1 MLDGPELVY
10 YKFNNTHKN
19 KPRGV
24 FNLMGRCLVKVYF
37 DECEEAPENKPFCFN
52 ITSTVRGESLICSG
66 KTEDEMRAW
75 VAVIKMAIG
84 EGDVRHAKK
93 LRMVEDTAAEKEER
107 ERSEKKHMKRLCKDS
122 AKCSAQLNRLIEE
135 AKSIDEV
142 VGSESAGV
150 CILSLSLTQTIAA
163 S

>member
-1 MLDGPELVY
+1 
-10 YKFNNTHKN
+10 
-19 KPRGV
+19 
-24 FNLMGRCLVKVYF
+24 VYF
-37 DECEEAPENKPFCFN
+37 DECEAPPENKPFCFN

-93 LRMVEDTAAEKEER
+93 LRMVEDTAAEKKER
-107 ERSEKKHMKRLCKDS
+107 ERSVKKHMKRLCKDS

-150 CILSLSLTQTIAA
+150 CILSLSSTQTIAA

>member
-1 MLDGPELVY
+1 
-10 YKFNNTHKN
+10 
-19 KPRGV
+19 
-24 FNLMGRCLVKVYF
+24 
-37 DECEEAPENKPFCFN
+37 
-52 ITSTVRGESLICSG
+52 
-66 KTEDEMRAW
+66 
-75 VAVIKMAIG
+75 
-84 EGDVRHAKK
+84 
-93 LRMVEDTAAEKEER
+93 MVEDTAAEKKER

-135 AKSIDEV
+135 AKSVDEV